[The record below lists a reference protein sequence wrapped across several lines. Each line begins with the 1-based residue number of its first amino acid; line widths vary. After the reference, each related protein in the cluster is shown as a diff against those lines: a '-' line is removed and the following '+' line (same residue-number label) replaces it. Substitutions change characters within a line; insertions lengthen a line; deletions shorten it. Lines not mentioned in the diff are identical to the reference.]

1 MKRICSHWCFE
12 NKFWK
17 SWSRILSGCN
27 HESWI
32 WDMVSKGSKWQKALM
47 LRNIGRAQQPVFAV
61 CNMCTSSLFPCPLI
75 STDQWSLQNCHNMA
89 IWVNN
94 LFCPWGCSRI
104 LGPFQTVAGIIPD
117 VWGWIFVQTNL
128 NLCEQFWKIRIFC
141 SKLGPL
147 FTIFGSPWDCVSV
160 ALSRHFLYLIHIWAF
175 FGTILELSGTLSLFS
190 WKWKCRYFHEN
201 GRKTC
206 RTGKKGVALLHNG
219 SPLGSPGPLGD
230 LFGDLG
236 PLWVPF

>member
-1 MKRICSHWCFE
+1 MWFCM
-12 NKFWK
+12 WK
-17 SWSRILSGCN
+17 STISENFQFDFLRYSLIGINSEKFEFWVPFYVKKVPFWS
-27 HESWI
+27 
-32 WDMVSKGSKWQKALM
+32 
-47 LRNIGRAQQPVFAV
+47 P
-61 CNMCTSSLFPCPLI
+61 
-75 STDQWSLQNCHNMA
+75 
-89 IWVNN
+89 
-94 LFCPWGCSRI
+94 
-104 LGPFQTVAGIIPD
+104 
-117 VWGWIFVQTNL
+117 
-128 NLCEQFWKIRIFC
+128 FC

-236 PLWVPF
+236 PLLVPFSCFGSPFFYFRLRKAKNSCLYHCRPLNI